1 MSVRTHD
8 APAGRT
14 AWILPTAQDGTTYM
28 ADGPMAAAGSPQGG
42 SR

>member
-28 ADGPMAAAGSPQGG
+28 ADGPVAAAGSQQGE